1 MEVSTLQ
8 LCHSKSNWRKLTM
21 AEKITIDFQKM
32 YNSVVNYF
40 SHLPQDMIYA
50 WSAVGVGMI
59 LLIVGIVMM

>member
-1 MEVSTLQ
+1 
-8 LCHSKSNWRKLTM
+8 M